1 MTSLTQRSILCP
13 WQKAKKRK
21 KNAYCI
27 WTANESSSSASCNS
41 FLSFKIFPRLFMAWT
56 YLGFNLE
63 MERKAKQTVTA
74 LLFSPN
80 AQKPVKTEESFG
92 EEPASWRARLQAYTC
107 VPDCF
112 PVVSDGCCL
121 VALISQVFANVVV
134 NLKAQVT
141 IWLSAHRL
149 LCQSWKSIG
158 SSNWREKGKG
168 FKTKQNQ
175 QKTTFQNQK
184 ALWGG
189 GYRFMTMSQGVTSR
203 HL

>member
-1 MTSLTQRSILCP
+1 
-13 WQKAKKRK
+13 
-21 KNAYCI
+21 
-27 WTANESSSSASCNS
+27 
-41 FLSFKIFPRLFMAWT
+41 MAWT

-63 MERKAKQTVTA
+63 MERKAKQTVKA

-80 AQKPVKTEESFG
+80 AQKPVKMEESFG

-158 SSNWREKGKG
+158 SSNWRQKGKG
-168 FKTKQNQ
+168 IKTKQQ
-175 QKTTFQNQK
+175 QQQTTFQNQK

-189 GYRFMTMSQGVTSR
+189 GYRFMTMSRG
-203 HL
+203 